1 MPEIYNNK
9 LHYKIGEEL
18 TINDTL
24 CVCREVRN
32 TFPYSQCSRC
42 ALCFAP
48 MPVCKEYACNFCER
62 MDGKNVIFIKK

>member
-24 CVCREVRN
+24 CVCREVG
-32 TFPYSQCSRC
+32 YSLYLKQCSMC
-42 ALCFAP
+42 ALGSAP
-48 MPVCKEYACNFCER
+48 MSVCKEYACNFCER
-62 MDGKNVIFIKK
+62 MDGKNVMFIKK

>member
-24 CVCREVRN
+24 CVCSEVGFNRD
-32 TFPYSQCSRC
+32 CSPC
-42 ALCFAP
+42 VLISAP
-48 MPVCKEYACNFCER
+48 MSVCKEYACNSCER
-62 MDGKNVIFIKK
+62 LDGKDVIFIKKKI